1 MDRLA
6 ALPAAREQTRR
17 ILTSTLRTDWS
28 QFEPLPAL
36 RSTCGVAIPLVLGV
50 VSGWPSVGVFGAVGA
65 VSVGF
70 GSFQGAYRS
79 RVAVMLWAAAGM
91 AVSIVL
97 GSLAGHS
104 AVAATLVALLWGFA
118 SGWSVALGP
127 AASFVGLQSAV
138 GAIVAQGFT
147 STPADAVVRGVI
159 VFSGGLVQ
167 TLLVVLVW
175 PLRRYPAERAA
186 VAAIYRSLAA
196 YAAAIPSQETA
207 PPEPNTL
214 MAASAT
220 LGDPQP
226 FARAADLLAFRA
238 LVDEA
243 ERLRAS
249 LAALATQ
256 HQRLRAAGERE
267 RLDASAGVAIAVSTV
282 LNEIGRAVEAGED
295 PAETPSCWRAIDA
308 HSAALNGNAAAADV
322 LRRRLRAAWRTSG
335 VLNAH
340 PPQQRDVATVPAV
353 PLLRLPP
360 ARDAL
365 NTLGAN
371 LSFESAAFR
380 HGVRLAVT
388 LVATTVLSDA
398 FSLPRGYWI
407 SLTALI
413 VLKPEFQ
420 DTFARG
426 VGRVAGTVLGATLAT
441 LVEAALH
448 PGHAMLVPLV
458 LACIWSGYAVF
469 RINYVVFSICI
480 TGYVVFL
487 LGLAGVNQSVV
498 VTYRILDTA
507 LGGAAALIAYAL
519 WPTWTGTQVRT
530 ALATLLDA
538 HARHT
543 GLLLAAMVDPSRYDP
558 RIFAAVQSAGRLA
571 RSNAEAAVDR
581 MLGEPAAVQA
591 IDRTTAVS
599 VLAALRR
606 AALASLALHSALEHD
621 PHRGFPWL
629 APLAS
634 DLPRTLSECAAAL
647 RGGTKPSAP
656 SFVLQRPPN
665 GAAAAQAV
673 FGEAEMLADSAATVA
688 TALGASL

>member
-1 MDRLA
+1 MVGGARAGGVVRRLA
-6 ALPAAREQTRR
+6 VRGRRDRRAGIHIHTRR
-17 ILTSTLRTDWS
+17 RRRAGLI
-28 QFEPLPAL
+28 
-36 RSTCGVAIPLVLGV
+36 
-50 VSGWPSVGVFGAVGA
+50 VFG
-65 VSVGF
+65 
-70 GSFQGAYRS
+70 
-79 RVAVMLWAAAGM
+79 
-91 AVSIVL
+91 
-97 GSLAGHS
+97 
-104 AVAATLVALLWGFA
+104 
-118 SGWSVALGP
+118 
-127 AASFVGLQSAV
+127 
-138 GAIVAQGFT
+138 
-147 STPADAVVRGVI
+147 
-159 VFSGGLVQ
+159 GGLVQ

-214 MAASAT
+214 MAAGAT

-226 FARAADLLAFRA
+226 FARAADLLAFRS

-487 LGLAGVNQSVV
+487 LGLAGVSQSVV

-519 WPTWTGTQVRT
+519 WPTWTGTQVRM
-530 ALATLLDA
+530 A
-538 HARHT
+538 ARHAPRRACAAH
-543 GLLLAAMVDPSRYDP
+543 GPAAGSHGRSVPLRSADLAAVR
-558 RIFAAVQSAGRLA
+558 SAGRLA

-591 IDRTTAVS
+591 IEPYDGGERPRGTPSRGTGVARP
-599 VLAALRR
+599 AFGAR
-606 AALASLALHSALEHD
+606 ARSA
-621 PHRGFPWL
+621 PWL
-629 APLAS
+629 SVAGTARLRPAT
-634 DLPRTLSECAAAL
+634 DAQRMRGGAARRNEAECAVL
-647 RGGTKPSAP
+647 RA
-656 SFVLQRPPN
+656 
-665 GAAAAQAV
+665 GAAAGWRRRGAGGVRRSRDAGRQRRHRRHGAGRFAV
-673 FGEAEMLADSAATVA
+673 DRRPRCRLA
-688 TALGASL
+688 ASLELSVLSFSFHVVPALTRALRSANLQAGIA